1 MQVLSG
7 DDPPQ
12 HDDVTSISLPP
23 TLEHDP
29 TLPPSLTPPDNSTN
43 YFIHKLLI
51 KDQQCITA
59 VNTSESSSPT
69 QEHISA
75 SLPAPANE
83 LLAADV
89 QESPGDNRQCISAT
103 KTPSSSTQE
112 HVPTSRPSRSRILTP
127 PENLRLVLP
136 ISRSCWI
143 KDKNKLDGNIDYLEE
158 LASSASAEHRSQF
171 LKQVATLRTM
181 SKKQDE
187 HLIELLQLSEECAN
201 RCLLYIS
208 AEIEQQSSLLDKLDR
223 RLKAAEDLRGQAAD
237 LKTLY
242 ESKTVAIMHGL
253 RATGKTTSCH
263 LQKHNIETVIFS
275 TFAASSRGPSP
286 VRWGGLGAN
295 SDHAMLHGI
304 G

>member
-1 MQVLSG
+1 VQVLSG
-7 DDPPQ
+7 DDPLQ
-12 HDDVTSISLPP
+12 HDDVTSTPLPP

-29 TLPPSLTPPDNSTN
+29 TLPPAPTPLDNSTADS
-43 YFIHKLLI
+43 IHKLLI

-69 QEHISA
+69 QGHISI

-83 LLAADV
+83 LLADDV
-89 QESPGDNRQCISAT
+89 RESLTDNRRCISVT
-103 KTPSSSTQE
+103 NTSSSSTQE
-112 HVPTSRPSRSRILTP
+112 HVPTSRSSRSRILTP

-143 KDKNKLDGNIDYLEE
+143 KDKNKLDSNINHLEE
-158 LASSASAEHRSQF
+158 LASSASAEHRSQL

-208 AEIEQQSSLLDKLDR
+208 AEIEQQSSFLDQLDG
-223 RLKAAEDLRGQAAD
+223 RLKTAEDLRRQAAD

-242 ESKTVAIMHGL
+242 ESKTVAIMQGL
-253 RATGKTTSCH
+253 RTTGKTTYCH
-263 LQKHNIETVIFS
+263 LQKQNIETLIFS
-275 TFAASSRGPSP
+275 TFGRFTRTKPCSVGWIRC
-286 VRWGGLGAN
+286 
-295 SDHAMLHGI
+295 
-304 G
+304 